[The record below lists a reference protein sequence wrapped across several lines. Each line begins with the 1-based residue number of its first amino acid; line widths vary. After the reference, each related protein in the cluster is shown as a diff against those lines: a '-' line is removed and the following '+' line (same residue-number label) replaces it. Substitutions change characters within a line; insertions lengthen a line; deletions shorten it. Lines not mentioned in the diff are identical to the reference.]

1 VERVFRCGDKVF
13 RLGERTFVVGVLN
26 VTPDSF
32 SDGGN
37 YMEVDAAVSRGLE
50 MVEEGAD
57 IIDIGGES
65 SRPGAE
71 PVPIEEERRRVLPV
85 IERLARKVGV
95 PISIDTYKSVVARE
109 AIGLGAS
116 IVNDISGLRSSPDMA
131 DVIVETGVSVMIMH
145 MKGEPRNMQSDPTYE
160 DVVSEIRVFLDTQAK
175 KAVARGVPKDRIV
188 IDPGIGFGKTVEHN
202 LEIIARIGE
211 LRDLGYP
218 VLIGTS
224 RKSFIGSILGTEVDE
239 RLEGTIASKVAAVMG
254 GVDFVR
260 VHDVKEVSRAM
271 NLIDRIMRYR
281 T

>member
-1 VERVFRCGDKVF
+1 MERVFRCGDKVF